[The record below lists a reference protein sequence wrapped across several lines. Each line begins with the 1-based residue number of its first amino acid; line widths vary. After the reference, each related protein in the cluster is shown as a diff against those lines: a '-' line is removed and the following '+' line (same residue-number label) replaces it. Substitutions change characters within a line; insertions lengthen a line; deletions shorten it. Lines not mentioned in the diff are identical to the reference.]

1 MWQVT
6 LQHHKKAWRNGDLED
21 ALELEWQENFKTREA
36 AKEFMERKLRNMSG
50 EKLFIKW
57 HKGDEPSYAVCWTGM
72 TWKHENTGELQREY
86 YHFLL
91 KKVKLR

>member
-1 MWQVT
+1 MYQVT

-21 ALELEWQENFKTREA
+21 ALELEWQENFKTRKA

-50 EKLFIKW
+50 EKFIKW
-57 HKGDEPSYAVCWTGM
+57 HKGDEPSCAMCWTGL
-72 TWKHENTGELQREY
+72 TWEHENTGELQREY
-86 YHFLL
+86 YRFLL